1 MKAFFKAVTL
11 SFLAV
16 IVMGSWTC
24 SSAEEAPTAPAGYKL
39 IPDDLYADFNLSVYS
54 QYIWRG
60 YELSKDSLVFF
71 PQLTVGYK
79 GFAVTTWVD
88 LDTNYHNWAPGE
100 REFKLQET
108 DVIVSYS
115 NSYAPWKLNYTL
127 GWILY
132 DFQPSHEVDAEVPAG
147 AVAGDTVHTRISD
160 TKTQELYLTLGLDTL
175 LKPTF
180 SVYQEIEAGQAW
192 YFQLGASHSFN
203 VYKDWS
209 LDLAG
214 YVSYMHDQSGPKDT
228 HIGAFHDG
236 NISAGLKIPIN
247 KYVWIKPNLQYSFPL
262 SSSSARRIQESSMNG
277 DNNNFVYGGLI
288 LDVAL

>member
-16 IVMGSWTC
+16 IVMGSWTY
-24 SSAEEAPTAPAGYKL
+24 SSAQDEPTAPAGYKL

-60 YELSKDSLVFF
+60 NELSRDSLVFF

-88 LDTNYHNWAPGE
+88 LDTNFHNWEPGQ
-100 REFKLQET
+100 REFKLAET

-115 NSYAPWKLNYTL
+115 NSYAPWKLNYSL

-132 DFQPSHEVDAEVPAG
+132 DFQP
-147 AVAGDTVHTRISD
+147 VAGNANGSITD
-160 TKTQELYLTLGLDTL
+160 TKNQEVYLTLGLDTF
-175 LKPTF
+175 LKPTL
-180 SVYQEIEAGQAW
+180 SIYQEIETGHAW
-192 YFQLGASHSFN
+192 YFQLGVSQSFN

-209 LDLAG
+209 LDTALTA
-214 YVSYMHDQSGPKDT
+214 SFMQNTASKDENLE
-228 HIGAFHDG
+228 ISAFHDG
-236 NISAGLKIPIN
+236 NLSVGLKIPIN
-247 KYVWIKPNLQYSFPL
+247 KYVYIKPNMQFSFPL
-262 SSSSARRIQESSMNG
+262 SEAAAERISYGNMGGSRNT
-277 DNNNFVYGGLI
+277 FLYGGLI